1 MWGQDIEV
9 DNHWGAIFN
18 QAWLDKDNY
27 EQAMGG
33 VSIFTFGL
41 LEPVHD
47 EGQDLAQKMV
57 REKAYSTEE
66 LADFIDENEP
76 LLTQQHGEVTN
87 EINRSQENNLFLD
100 APGGTGKTF
109 LTNLL
114 LAKERQGKKIAD
126 KYAKL
131 TYLRD
136 NHIPTSLINQL
147 TEQFANQWKL
157 ML

>member
-1 MWGQDIEV
+1 
-9 DNHWGAIFN
+9 
-18 QAWLDKDNY
+18 
-27 EQAMGG
+27 MGG

-147 TEQFANQWKL
+147 TEQFANQ
-157 ML
+157 